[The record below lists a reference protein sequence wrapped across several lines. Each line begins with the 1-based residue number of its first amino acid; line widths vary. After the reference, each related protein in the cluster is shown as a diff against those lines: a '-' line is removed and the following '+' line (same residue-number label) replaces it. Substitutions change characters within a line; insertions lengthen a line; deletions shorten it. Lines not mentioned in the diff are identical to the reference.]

1 MDLRGAKT
9 GMKDLEYLL
18 KDVEKPGRYIGGE
31 WNQIKK
37 DPDRVSMKVALV
49 FPDLYEV
56 GMSYLGQ
63 KILYSLLNAHP
74 DILAE
79 RVFVPWVDF
88 ERKLRKA
95 KIPLYSLENKIPLRE
110 FDILGF
116 SLLYELNFS
125 NILTILDLGQIPVF
139 SSERDST
146 YPLIIAGGPAA
157 FNPEPVAEFF
167 DFFLIG
173 DGEEAFIEIIEKY
186 KELKIESL
194 DKSEIFKEMS
204 EIRGVYVP
212 ALYSP
217 FQPHNSILLTIK
229 PEKNAPKRI
238 EKRVLFPFCEAP
250 FPEKIVVP
258 NIRVVFDRVSV
269 EVARGCDQKCRF
281 CQAMSIYSPP
291 RVKSPSF
298 ILKSIM
304 NNLKQTGYENVSLA
318 SLSIT
323 DYPYLDQT
331 VEVLMT
337 ELAKNKVSLSLPSL
351 RPKGLSGNVAEN
363 ILKVRKTGFTLV
375 PEAGTE
381 RLRRVINKSL
391 RDGEILEAARI
402 AFSQGWRLL
411 KLYFM
416 IGLPTEKEED
426 LEGIVRIVEEV
437 IRIGHRALRTAPRIN
452 LSVASFI
459 PKPHTPFQWLAMED
473 ETELKEKYTILKF
486 HLKKYPFVKLKRHHI
501 KSSLLEA
508 AFSRGDRKLNKVL
521 LRAWQGGTRF
531 DSWADLFNFRLWEES
546 FEDEQVNYHDY
557 LSSLE
562 REARLPWDHIETGMK
577 RSHLLEELDKALK
590 GEATGSCWE
599 RSCTECQGC
608 TFHSMLEREFSEK
621 VRIPHVSDSRLGK
634 KTEEVIRYR
643 VFYSKIHLARFLS
656 HIDLNNIIQR
666 TLRRAGIS
674 ANFSQ
679 GFHPK
684 ILITYPPAL
693 PLGME
698 GNNECFEFRSQH
710 LFRENE
716 FKDRVNAFLPDGIRI
731 KGLIKMETSKP
742 SLNEEIESL
751 VYSLDLENKD
761 VRETVEAAVHKKKL
775 SLSDYFLSVQVLV
788 EKFLSEARN
797 ETVKEFGV
805 DRKKKKLILH
815 LKHSP
820 DKSISAVKIVE
831 KIFQMRNSA
840 FAMTRDKILFKNS

>member
-9 GMKDLEYLL
+9 EMKDLEYLL

-79 RVFVPWVDF
+79 RVFAPWVDF

-95 KIPLYSLENKIPLRE
+95 KIALYSLENKIPLRE

-186 KELKIESL
+186 KELKIGSL

-217 FQPHNSILLTIK
+217 FQPHNSILLTVK
-229 PEKNAPKRI
+229 PEKDAPKRI
-238 EKRVLFPFCEAP
+238 EKRVLFPFREAP

-258 NIRVVFDRVSV
+258 NIKVVFDRVSV

-331 VEVLMT
+331 VEVLMA

-351 RPKGLSGNVAEN
+351 RPKGLSGNVVAN

-391 RDGEILEAARI
+391 RDREILEAARI

-426 LEGIVRIVEEV
+426 LEGIVRMVEEV
-437 IRIGHRALRTAPRIN
+437 IRIGYRALRTAPRIN

-473 ETELKEKYTILKF
+473 ETELREKYTLLKV
-486 HLKKYPFVKLKRHHI
+486 HLKKYPFIKLKRHHI

-521 LRAWQGGTRF
+521 LRAWQGGARF

-546 FEDEQVNYHDY
+546 FEDEQVNYHNY

-562 REARLPWDHIETGMK
+562 REVRLPWDHIETGMK
-577 RSHLLEELDKALK
+577 RSHLLEELDRALK

-608 TFHSMLEREFSEK
+608 TFHSLLERGFSEK
-621 VRIPHVSDSRLGK
+621 IRIPYVSDSRLGK

-674 ANFSQ
+674 VNFSQ

-698 GNNECFEFRSQH
+698 GDNECFEFRSEH

-716 FKDRVNAFLPDGIRI
+716 FKDRVNAFLPDGIHI

-820 DKSISAVKIVE
+820 DKSISAVKIFE
-831 KIFQMRNSA
+831 KIFQMQNSA
-840 FAMTRDKILFKNS
+840 FAMTRNKILFKNS

>member
-1 MDLRGAKT
+1 MDVRGAKIE
-9 GMKDLEYLL
+9 MKDLEYIL

-37 DPDRVSMKVALV
+37 DPDRVKMKVALV

-79 RVFVPWVDF
+79 RVFAPWIDF
-88 ERKLRKA
+88 ERKLRKE
-95 KIPLYSLENKIPLRE
+95 KIPLYSLENKIPLKE
-110 FDILGF
+110 FNILGF

-146 YPLIIAGGPAA
+146 FPLIIAGGPAA
-157 FNPEPVAEFF
+157 FNPEPIAEFF
-167 DFFLIG
+167 DFFLMG

-186 KELKIESL
+186 RELKIENL

-204 EIRGVYVP
+204 KIRGVYVP
-212 ALYSP
+212 ALYTS
-217 FQPHNSILLTIK
+217 FQPHNSPLLTVK
-229 PEKNAPKRI
+229 PEKGAPKRI
-238 EKRVLFPFCEAP
+238 EKRVLFPFHEAP

-258 NIRVVFDRVSV
+258 NIKVVFDRVSV

-281 CQAMSIYSPP
+281 CQAMSVYSPP
-291 RVKSPSF
+291 RVKRPSY
-298 ILKSIM
+298 ILKNIM

-318 SLSIT
+318 SLSIA

-331 VEVLMT
+331 VEALMA
-337 ELAKNKVSLSLPSL
+337 ELAKNKISLSLPSL
-351 RPKGLSGNVAEN
+351 RPKGLSGNVAAN

-391 RDGEILEAARI
+391 GNREILEAARN
-402 AFSQGWRLL
+402 AFLRGWRLL

-426 LEGIVRIVEEV
+426 LEGIVRMVEEV
-437 IRIGHRALRTAPRIN
+437 TQIGYRALCSAPRIN
-452 LSVASFI
+452 LSIASFI

-473 ETELKEKYTILKF
+473 EIELREKYRLLGDY
-486 HLKKYPFVKLKRHHI
+486 LKKYPFVKLKRHHI

-508 AFSRGDRKLNKVL
+508 AYSRGDRKLNKVL
-521 LRAWQGGTRF
+521 HRSWQAGARF
-531 DSWADLFNFRLWEES
+531 DSWADLFSFRLWEES
-546 FEDEQVNYHDY
+546 FEDEQVDYHAY
-557 LSSLE
+557 LSPLE
-562 REARLPWDHIETGMK
+562 RKARLPWDHIETGMK

-590 GEATGSCWE
+590 GEATGSCQE
-599 RSCTECQGC
+599 RNCTECHGC
-608 TFHSMLEREFSEK
+608 TFFSLLERGFSEK
-621 VRIPHVSDSRLGK
+621 IRIPHVSDSLLGK
-634 KTEEVIRYR
+634 KTEEVFRYR
-643 VFYSKIHLARFLS
+643 VFYSKIKLARFLS

-674 ANFSQ
+674 VNFSQ

-684 ILITYPPAL
+684 MLITYPPAL

-698 GNNECFEFRSQH
+698 GDNECFEFLSQH
-710 LFRENE
+710 LLRESE
-716 FKDRVNAFLPDGIRI
+716 FKDRVNAFLPEGIRI
-731 KGLIKMETSKP
+731 NGLMKMENLKP

-751 VYSLDLENKD
+751 IYSLDLENKD
-761 VRETVEAAVHKKKL
+761 VREAVKTAVHKKKL
-775 SLSDYFLSVQVLV
+775 SLSEYFQIVQIMV
-788 EKFLSEARN
+788 EKVLSETKN
-797 ETVKEFGV
+797 EKIKEFDV
-805 DRKKKKLILH
+805 DRRKKRLILH

-820 DKSISAVKIVE
+820 EKNISAVKIVE
-831 KIFQMRNSA
+831 KVLQMRNSA